1 MLGANGGARFCRFCR
16 LYVTDPQ
23 QIRPAGPQR
32 FEYEDLLACGRGDLF
47 GAGNAQLPL
56 PPMLM
61 FDRISEISE
70 TGGEF
75 NKGFIRAELDVK
87 PELWF
92 FACHFKGDPVM
103 PGCLGL
109 DALWQM
115 VGFFLGWLGSQGRG
129 RALGMGEVKF
139 SGMVVP
145 TVRKL
150 VYNVDFKRVMRS
162 KLVLGIADGWVSAD
176 GEVVF
181 RASDLKVGL
190 FQQPA
195 A

>member
-1 MLGANGGARFCRFCR
+1 MS
-16 LYVTDPQ
+16 
-23 QIRPAGPQR
+23 QR
-32 FEYEDLLACGRGDLF
+32 RDQFDYEDLLACARGELF
-47 GAGNAQLPL
+47 GPGNAQLPL